1 MRKVL
6 ILLLAVAWWGTAI
19 AKTTIYRDKWGV
31 PHIYA
36 DSEEA
41 ALFALGYAQA
51 EDRLE
56 QLLKNYLHAEGKMA
70 SVFGEQFVEED
81 YRQRLLRHGE
91 IAKARYGELDARFRK
106 LAEAFAAG
114 IKHYMKEHPEK
125 APEWSFE
132 PQPYQLVALGRFV
145 IWGWPAGQAL
155 SDLGRRLPRPPAF
168 GSNEW
173 AVSPKRSAEECV
185 ITCIDPHVSWHD
197 AFRWYEA
204 HVHGGRLNVYGF
216 AALGTP
222 AFGLG
227 HNDYCSWACTTGGP
241 DTADVYEEE
250 ISPDD
255 PLQYRYDG
263 QWKDIQVLPIE
274 IDVKTKDGKKTV
286 TRKIERTHHGPIVVR
301 EGNRAYAIK
310 LAYEE
315 EVGLAEQ
322 IFRQNT
328 ATNLDEFKAALAMN
342 QLMPQNVMYGDVHG
356 NIYYCRTGMV
366 PIRQPGYDYTRPLP
380 GYTSKTEWLGIHKM
394 DDLVQIL
401 NPPQGF
407 MQNCNISPDTMMPG
421 SFLTGDRYPDYIWRG
436 DYGDSNQRGRRA
448 VELLGSNDSV
458 TVEEAIEIALDTYID
473 DSDKWCRAL
482 NNAWQAQKASYKPRN
497 AELPRAVEI
506 LSTWDG
512 RAEADRIGA
521 TLFCHWRRACR
532 TSLAV
537 PARRIESRR
546 PLPETGEIA
555 LLSALDKAVSYMKE
569 KYASIEVPWGN
580 VMRIRRGE
588 HDVPCSSGGPPGSG
602 MEPLR
607 AVGYEGPDENGKF
620 SARSGQSCTT
630 VVIFRAPGKVESYSA
645 VPFGQSDDPNSPHYF
660 DQAREL
666 FSKKKL
672 KPTYYNDLEA
682 LKANLES
689 KKELDVP
696 SF

>member
-1 MRKVL
+1 MRRLFIL
-6 ILLLAVAWWGTAI
+6 IVAAYCGSALAE
-19 AKTTIYRDKWGV
+19 TTIYRDNWGV

-36 DSEEA
+36 DTEEA
-41 ALFALGYAQA
+41 ALFALGYVQA

-56 QLLKNYLHAEGKMA
+56 QLLKNYLHAEGRMA
-70 SVFGEQFVEED
+70 SVFGEKFVEED

-91 IAKARYGELDARFRK
+91 IARTRYGELDAQFRK
-106 LAEAFAAG
+106 LLEAFVAG
-114 IKHYMKEHPEK
+114 IKSYMKEHPDNV
-125 APEWSFE
+125 PSWGFE
-132 PQPYQLVALGRFV
+132 PQPWQPVALGRFI

-155 SDLGRRLPRPPAF
+155 SDLGKRLPRPPAF
-168 GSNEW
+168 GSNQW
-173 AVSPKRSAEECV
+173 AVSPERSAEGCV
-185 ITCIDPHVSWHD
+185 ITCIDPHVGWFD

-204 HVHGGRLNVYGF
+204 HVHGGKFNCYGF
-216 AALGTP
+216 AVLGTP

-250 ISPDD
+250 INPDI

-263 QWKDIQVLPIE
+263 QWRNIQVFPIE
-274 IDVKTKDGKKTV
+274 IEVKTENGKKTV
-286 TRKIERTHHGPIVVR
+286 TRKVERTHHGPIVLR
-301 EGNRAYAIK
+301 QGNRAYAIK

-315 EVGLAEQ
+315 EIGLAEQ
-322 IFRQNT
+322 IYRQNT
-328 ATNLDEFKAALAMN
+328 ATTLEEFKAALAMN

-356 NIYYCRTGMV
+356 NIWYCRTGMV
-366 PIRQPGYDYTRPLP
+366 PIRQPGYEYTRPLP
-380 GYTSKTEWLGIHKM
+380 GYTSKTEWLGIHTI

-436 DYGDSNQRGRRA
+436 TYGGSNQRGRRA
-448 VELLGSNDSV
+448 VELLRSDDSV

-482 NNAWQAQKASYKPRN
+482 NQAWQRQRDKYNPRN
-497 AELPRAVEI
+497 PGFPRALEI
-506 LSTWDG
+506 LLSWDG
-512 RAEADRIGA
+512 RAEVDRTGA

-532 TSLAV
+532 SSLAI
-537 PARRIESRR
+537 PYRQINSRR
-546 PLPETGEIA
+546 PLPKHGQTA
-555 LLSALDKAVSYMKE
+555 LLSTLDKAVSYMKD
-569 KYASIEVPWGN
+569 KYGGIEVPWGD
-580 VMRIRRGE
+580 VMRIRRGKY
-588 HDVPCSSGGPPGSG
+588 DAPCPSGGPPGSG
-602 MEPLR
+602 MSPLR
-607 AVGYEGPDENGKF
+607 AVGYNGPDRNGRF
-620 SARSGQSCTT
+620 FGRSGQTCTT
-630 VVIFRAPGKVESYSA
+630 VVILRAPGKVESYSA
-645 VPFGQSDDPNSPHYF
+645 VPFGQSDDPDSPHYF
-660 DQAREL
+660 DQASEL

>member
-1 MRKVL
+1 MRRFVIIPVL
-6 ILLLAVAWWGTAI
+6 VALCGSVF
-19 AKTTIYRDKWGV
+19 AKATIYRDRWGV
-31 PHIYA
+31 PHIY
-36 DSEEA
+36 SESAEA

-56 QLLKNYLHAEGKMA
+56 QLLKNYLHADGKMA
-70 SVFGEQFVEED
+70 SVFGERFVEED

-91 IAKARYGELDARFRK
+91 IARTRHGEVDARFRY
-106 LAEAFAAG
+106 LLEAFVAG
-114 IKHYMKEHPEK
+114 IKQYMKDHPEK
-125 APEWSFE
+125 VPAWGFE
-132 PQPYQLVALGRFV
+132 PQPYQPVALGRFV

-173 AVSPKRSAEECV
+173 AISPARSAEGCV
-185 ITCIDPHVSWHD
+185 ITCVDPHVSWFEE
-197 AFRWYEA
+197 FRWYEA
-204 HVHGGRLNVYGF
+204 HVHGGKLNCYGF
-216 AALGTP
+216 AVLGTP

-250 ISPDD
+250 INPDN

-263 QWKDIQVLPIE
+263 QWRDIQVLPVEIE
-274 IDVKTKDGKKTV
+274 VKTDEGKKTV
-286 TRKIERTHHGPIVVR
+286 TREIARTHHGPIILR
-301 EGNRAYAIK
+301 EGNRAYAAR

-315 EVGLAEQ
+315 EVQLAEQ
-322 IFRQNT
+322 IYRQNT
-328 ATNLDEFKAALAMN
+328 AATLEEFKAALAMN

-356 NIYYCRTGMV
+356 NIWYCRTGMV
-366 PIRQPGYDYTRPLP
+366 PVRQPGYDYTRPVP
-380 GYTSKTEWLGIHKM
+380 GYTSKTEWLGIHTM

-436 DYGDSNQRGRRA
+436 DYGGSNQRGRRA
-448 VELLGSNDSV
+448 VELLRSDDSV
-458 TVEEAIEIALDTYID
+458 TVQEAIEIALDTYID
-473 DSDKWCRAL
+473 DADTWCRAL
-482 NNAWQAQKASYKPRN
+482 NVAWQSQKDKYKPRN
-497 AELPRAVEI
+497 PDLPDAVET
-506 LSTWDG
+506 LRSWDG

-537 PARRIESRR
+537 PVRHIESRR
-546 PLPETGEIA
+546 ALPETGQTA
-555 LLSALDKAVSYMKE
+555 MLSALDKAVSYMKD
-569 KYASIEVPWGN
+569 KYGRIQVPWGD
-580 VMRIRRGE
+580 VVRIRRGE
-588 HDVPCSSGGPPGSG
+588 LEAPCSSGGPPGSG
-602 MEPLR
+602 MSPLR
-607 AVGYEGPDENGKF
+607 AVGYSGPDENGRF
-620 SARSGQSCTT
+620 FGRSGQSCTT
-630 VVIFRAPGKVESYSA
+630 VVVLRAPGKVDSYSA
-645 VPFGQSDDPNSPHYF
+645 VPFGQSDDPDSPHYF

-682 LKANLES
+682 LKTNLES
-689 KKELDVP
+689 KKELEVP
-696 SF
+696 AF